1 MRCDACGSDVASV
14 LRWNSEDGWRCN
26 MCGQVP
32 ITSSKDAYFR
42 APYFEQHFADDK
54 HPHGQFVESKEHKAQ
69 IMRTLGIR
77 EGGDLRHGS
86 RSTLR

>member
-1 MRCDACGSDVASV
+1 
-14 LRWNSEDGWRCN
+14 
-26 MCGQVP
+26 VP

-42 APYFEQHFADDK
+42 EPYFEQHFADEK
-54 HPHGQFVESKEHKAQ
+54 HPYGQVVKSKEHKASL
-69 IMRTLGIR
+69 MKDLGIR